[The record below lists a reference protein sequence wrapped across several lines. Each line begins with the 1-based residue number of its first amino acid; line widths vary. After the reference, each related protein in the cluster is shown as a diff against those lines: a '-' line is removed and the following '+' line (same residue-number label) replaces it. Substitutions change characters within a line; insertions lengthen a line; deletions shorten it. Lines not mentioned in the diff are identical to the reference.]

1 LKVNSERVGKQW
13 ALSILLVCGQLY
25 LYWSEAAP
33 AYCQSNANTSNSQA
47 VGKTE
52 SKAVLREYDDIT
64 SEEFESPRILILK
77 AQQALRHRDVDRAVS
92 QMERAIGLAPKDV
105 DVHYFY
111 ALSLEAKMKRARFKD
126 EKTFGNCVNSWLKL
140 YRGEVGDE
148 KGLTF
153 KGVGLAAGS
162 FSDDEM
168 AMQGKEHLLS
178 LVGFLPKAWESDK
191 KYVKRAVASLG
202 QSSHH

>member
-1 LKVNSERVGKQW
+1 MKVRPVGKLW
-13 ALSILLVCGQLY
+13 LVAFLMAGYVAFLSDQT
-25 LYWSEAAP
+25 EKP
-33 AYCQSNANTSNSQA
+33 AFSQNSSASNNQT
-47 VGKTE
+47 GKTE
-52 SKAVLREYDDIT
+52 AKAVLREYDDIT

-92 QMERAIGLAPKDV
+92 QMERAMALAPKDV

-126 EKTFGNCVNSWLKL
+126 EKTFGNCVSSWLKL

-168 AMQGKEHLLS
+168 AMHGKEHLLS

-202 QSSHH
+202 QTSPH